1 MGMYAYACITKSKPR
16 GEMKMEVKGKSS
28 RMAGL
33 FLYAAIIQGAIAA
46 VITFLGGFGD
56 QLGLY
61 SVAVSRV
68 IAGGEAGTW
77 FIMGYVMYIVVGVV
91 AMAVTSL
98 FYFYI
103 ETIQGKVYTGVSKGL
118 AWVHLVLGNVG
129 VAGAA
134 ILAMVGGYLGGAAM
148 QPNQFGGM
156 GWSTGQV
163 HVNILQFYT
172 EPIAA
177 FLMLALLGFVFG
189 GLGYVLAL
197 RSK

>member
-1 MGMYAYACITKSKPR
+1 
-16 GEMKMEVKGKSS
+16 MKTQTKGKPS
-28 RMAGL
+28 RLAGL
-33 FLYAAIIQGAIAA
+33 FLYAAIVQGAIAA

-56 QLGLY
+56 QIGLFPV
-61 SVAVSRV
+61 SVSRV

-103 ETIQGKVYTGVSKGL
+103 ETVQGKVYKGVARAF
-118 AWVHLVLGNVG
+118 AWAHLVLGNVG
-129 VAGAA
+129 VAGTAL
-134 ILAMVGGYLGGAAM
+134 LAMVGGYLGGAAM
-148 QPNQFGGM
+148 QPQMFGGM
-156 GWSTGQV
+156 GWSAGQV

>member
-1 MGMYAYACITKSKPR
+1 MD
-16 GEMKMEVKGKSS
+16 VKGKPSK
-28 RMAGL
+28 MAGL

-46 VITFLGGFGD
+46 LVTFLGGFGD
-56 QLGLY
+56 QIGLFPV
-61 SVAVSRV
+61 SASRV

-77 FIMGYVMYIVVGVV
+77 FVMGYVMYIVVGVV

-103 ETIQGKVYTGVSKGL
+103 ETVQGKAYKGAAKGF
-118 AWVHLVLGNVG
+118 AWAHLVLGNVG
-129 VAGAA
+129 VAGTAM
-134 ILAMVGGYLGGAAM
+134 LAMIGGYLGGAAM
-148 QPNQFGGM
+148 QPSKFGGM
-156 GWSTGQV
+156 GWNTGQV

-177 FLMLALLGFVFG
+177 FLLLALLGFVFG